1 MDADWRVA
9 DSELAMAQ
17 ELVRIEI
24 SGPVAVLTLARPGRR
39 NTLSGA
45 MIRALRS
52 ALEDVG
58 SARVVVL
65 AADGRVFCSGHD
77 LSEMAGLD
85 EVGYRAVFEE
95 CTGLMDAIQRIP
107 QPVIAEVGGLATAAG
122 CQLALSC
129 DLVVCSEAAGF
140 ATPGV
145 KIGLF
150 CTTPMVA
157 LTRAIGRK
165 RAMEML
171 LTGRVVGAR
180 EAAEWGM
187 VNRVVEAGALR
198 AATLELAEQ
207 VAAASAYTV
216 ALGKRAFYAQVD
228 LEQGCA
234 YTLAKETMT
243 GNALADDAQEGMAAF
258 LGKRRAVWKGQ

>member
-1 MDADWRVA
+1 MAWLSHGRY
-9 DSELAMAQ
+9 LTMAQ

-24 SGPVAVLTLARPGRR
+24 TGPVAVLTLARPVRR
-39 NTLSGA
+39 NALSVA

-58 SARVVVL
+58 DARVVVL
-65 AADGRVFCSGHD
+65 AADGAVFCSGHD
-77 LSEMAGLD
+77 LTEMAGLD
-85 EVGYRAVFEE
+85 EAGYRAVFEE
-95 CTGLMDAIQRIP
+95 CTGLMDAIQGLP

-150 CTTPMVA
+150 CTPPMVA
-157 LTRAIGRK
+157 LTRAVGRK

-187 VNRVVEAGALR
+187 VNRVVEEAGALR
-198 AATLELAEQ
+198 ACTLGLAEQ
-207 VAAASAYTV
+207 VASASGYTV

-228 LEQGCA
+228 LEQGRA

-243 GNALADDAQEGMAAF
+243 GNALAEDAQEGMAAF
-258 LGKRRAVWKGQ
+258 LGKRRAVWKGR